1 MSATTEFVI
10 LQAAAAPSSAKS
22 ASELG
27 LPSDQSAR
35 GEFADTL
42 KAELTSSQSNDKTGK
57 SLPQGGEKS
66 PNAPS
71 EIDSAEPATSPMTS
85 EPMASDTS
93 GGEKKTSLAQ
103 VAPGTTDPSYPSPD
117 DVSDARHDAGLSQT
131 QADSDGYSASQTV
144 TTVSLAAHSVQ
155 RTVMAASVS
164 EALGVKDQRITAR
177 LEALQQLVGSGQP
190 DAIAGEIDPE
200 LLQSLARSDMP
211 LADVGHQLRQ
221 MANAGVRHFDI
232 VTFHE
237 GLTAGLSNGP
247 TSNQPNIALSIAE
260 RGQGVTL
267 GVTQPDQSQSGANGF
282 RAVASDPAQ
291 ENDVI
296 DRAQRLEAIQRMVS
310 QTGNSEVLGTLSAE
324 LQHELA
330 NSDEPLNSVKAR
342 LQSLSNSGVTEFDKA
357 QYVAHKA
364 DSALASPVSGN
375 SAAKAVMDSTVGQE
389 ITSRSANALASP
401 VGGNSAATAVM
412 DSTVGQGITSRSANA
427 LASPVGVNPAAA
439 TVTASS
445 VGQENTQWSA
455 SAGTL
460 DDGLA
465 SVGGLTADSRRTA
478 ASVPGQIATSG
489 DLGGRQSA
497 SAMSSGASQNIT
509 GNDSLDGTE
518 LSARQNTTPRQIAGQ
533 QSILNPGKAS
543 SAVPM
548 TAQMTAQLRSAI
560 AQARNPD
567 QGAAMSA
574 LDQTRNESQPGQP
587 SLLGALGPAS
597 EAGDGETS
605 TQLSAHRVRMA
616 MSVNGQQPTNAKA
629 AASDPSISLRAM
641 PQEQPTEGRMT
652 SEMQSARS
660 LSFELPPQSMNA
672 STTSAQASPT
682 AAVNSAPNAV
692 TAAPLSRAG
701 SEHVMQTQPG
711 TPQFSE
717 ELGGQVR
724 VFVNNGLQEAR
735 LQLTP
740 ADLGKVQITIN
751 MEGEHA
757 RVVFV
762 AETAVARDLLD
773 QSMPR
778 LREMLQQ
785 SGIQLAQG
793 DVSDQAESQRREGSA
808 GGDAESLAQSGSEI
822 ASGSEEPRF
831 DPAQGEVSDSGRVD
845 TYI

>member
-10 LQAAAAPSSAKS
+10 LQAAAAPPSAKS

-27 LPSDQSAR
+27 LPSDQTAK

-42 KAELTSSQSNDKTGK
+42 KAELTSGQRADKTGK

-71 EIDSAEPATSPMTS
+71 EIDSAEPAPKH
-85 EPMASDTS
+85 ASSDPS
-93 GGEKKTSLAQ
+93 GGEKKASLAQ
-103 VAPGTTDPSYPSPD
+103 SAPGTTDPSNTSPD
-117 DVSDARHDAGLSQT
+117 NVNDAQHGADLSQT
-131 QADSDGYSASQTV
+131 QADSDGHSASQTV
-144 TTVSLAAHSVQ
+144 TTVSLATHSVQ

-164 EALGVKDQRITAR
+164 EALDVKDQRITAR
-177 LEALQQLVGSGQP
+177 LEALQQLFGNAKP
-190 DAIAGEIDPE
+190 DAIAGEIDLE

-221 MANAGVRHFDI
+221 MANAGVQHFDI
-232 VTFHE
+232 ATFNQV
-237 GLTAGLSNGP
+237 LTAGLSNGP
-247 TSNQPNIALSIAE
+247 TSSQPNLPLPTAE

-267 GVTQPDQSQSGANGF
+267 GVTQPGQSQSGANGLE
-282 RAVASDPAQ
+282 ALASDPAQ
-291 ENDVI
+291 ENAVI

-310 QTGNSEVLGTLSAE
+310 QTGNAEVLGTLSAE

-330 NSDEPLNSVKAR
+330 NSDEPLTSVQAR

-357 QYVAHKA
+357 QYAAHKA
-364 DSALASPVSGN
+364 DSALASPVQTSRLVGSQA
-375 SAAKAVMDSTVGQE
+375 SAA
-389 ITSRSANALASP
+389 
-401 VGGNSAATAVM
+401 VGGNPAAT
-412 DSTVGQGITSRSANA
+412 
-427 LASPVGVNPAAA
+427 
-439 TVTASS
+439 TVTTSS
-445 VGQENTQWSA
+445 VGQENTLRPA
-455 SAGTL
+455 SAGIV
-460 DDGLA
+460 DAGLA
-465 SVGGLTADSRRTA
+465 SVGDLTSDSRRTTS
-478 ASVPGQIATSG
+478 SVPGQITTSVNLRG
-489 DLGGRQSA
+489 KQSA
-497 SAMSSGASQNIT
+497 SAVSSGESQNVK
-509 GNDSLDGTE
+509 GHDSLDGTD
-518 LSARQNTTPRQIAGQ
+518 LSARQKSTPRQIAGE

-574 LDQTRNESQPGQP
+574 LDQIRNESQSGQP
-587 SLLGALGPAS
+587 SLLGALGPAT
-597 EAGDGETS
+597 EAGDAETS
-605 TQLSAHRVRMA
+605 TQLSAHRARMA
-616 MSVNGQQPTNAKA
+616 LSVNGQQPTTAKTA
-629 AASDPSISLRAM
+629 MSDPSISLQAM
-641 PQEQPTEGRMT
+641 TQEQPTEGRMT

-660 LSFELPPQSMNA
+660 FSFELPSQSMNA
-672 STTSAQASPT
+672 STASVQTAPA
-682 AAVNSAPNAV
+682 AAVTSAPNAA

-808 GGDAESLAQSGSEI
+808 GGDAEALAQSGSEN
-822 ASGSEEPRF
+822 ALDSEEQRF
-831 DPAQGEVSDSGRVD
+831 DPAQGEVSDNGRVD

>member
-10 LQAAAAPSSAKS
+10 LQAAAAPPSAKT

-27 LPSDQSAR
+27 LSSDQSAR
-35 GEFADTL
+35 SEFADTL
-42 KAELTSSQSNDKTGK
+42 KAELTSGQRADKTGK

-66 PNAPS
+66 PNTPS
-71 EIDSAEPATSPMTS
+71 EIDSAEPASSPMTS
-85 EPMASDTS
+85 EPMSSDTA
-93 GGEKKTSLAQ
+93 GGEKKASLAQ
-103 VAPGTTDPSYPSPD
+103 VAHGTTDPSYPSPD
-117 DVSDARHDAGLSQT
+117 DVSDAHHAGDLSQT
-131 QADSDGYSASQTV
+131 QADSDGHSVLQTV

-177 LEALQQLVGSGQP
+177 LEALQQLFGSARP

-232 VTFHE
+232 AAFNQ
-237 GLTAGLSNGP
+237 GLTAALSNGP
-247 TSNQPNIALSIAE
+247 TSSQPDTALSTAE

-267 GVTQPDQSQSGANGF
+267 GVTQPSQSQSGANGF
-282 RAVASDPAQ
+282 EAAASDPAQ
-291 ENDVI
+291 ENEVI

-310 QTGNSEVLGTLSAE
+310 QTGNAEVLGTVSAA
-324 LQHELA
+324 LQRELA

-357 QYVAHKA
+357 QYVAHKM
-364 DSALASPVSGN
+364 DSALASPVQTARLVGSQA
-375 SAAKAVMDSTVGQE
+375 SAA
-389 ITSRSANALASP
+389 
-401 VGGNSAATAVM
+401 VGGNPT
-412 DSTVGQGITSRSANA
+412 
-427 LASPVGVNPAAA
+427 AA
-439 TVTASS
+439 TVTAAT
-445 VGQENTQWSA
+445 VGQQNTPWSA
-455 SAGTL
+455 SAETM

-465 SVGGLTADSRRTA
+465 SIGGLTADSRRTA
-478 ASVPGQIATSG
+478 TSVPGQIATAG
-489 DLGGRQSA
+489 DLHSKQSA
-497 SAMSSGASQNIT
+497 SAMSSGASQNLE
-509 GNDSLDGTE
+509 GHDSLDGTD
-518 LSARQNTTPRQIAGQ
+518 LSARQKSTPRQIAGE

-543 SAVPM
+543 SAVPL

-560 AQARNPD
+560 AQARNSD

-574 LDQTRNESQPGQP
+574 LDQTRSESQPGQA
-587 SLLGALGPAS
+587 SLLGALGPALA
-597 EAGDGETS
+597 AGDAEAS
-605 TQLSAHRVRMA
+605 TQLSAHRTRMA
-616 MSVNGQQPTNAKA
+616 LSVNGQQPTTAKA
-629 AASDPSISLRAM
+629 AVSDPSIALQAM
-641 PQEQPTEGRMT
+641 TQEQPTEGRMT

-660 LSFELPPQSMNA
+660 FSFELPSQSMNA
-672 STTSAQASPT
+672 STTSAQASPA
-682 AAVNSAPNAV
+682 AAVTTAPNAV

-701 SEHVMQTQPG
+701 GEHVMQTQPG

-808 GGDAESLAQSGSEI
+808 GGDAESLAQSGSET
-822 ASGSEEPRF
+822 ASGSEEQRF
-831 DPAQGEVSDSGRVD
+831 DPARGEVSDSGRVD

>member
-27 LPSDQSAR
+27 LPSDQSAG

-42 KAELTSSQSNDKTGK
+42 KAELTSSQSNNKTGK

-66 PNAPS
+66 PAAPS

-85 EPMASDTS
+85 DPMASDTS

-103 VAPGTTDPSYPSPD
+103 VARGTTDPSYPSPD
-117 DVSDARHDAGLSQT
+117 DVNDAHHAGELSQT
-131 QADSDGYSASQTV
+131 QAESDGHSASQTV

-177 LEALQQLVGSGQP
+177 LEALQQLFGSARP

-232 VTFHE
+232 AAFNQ
-237 GLTAGLSNGP
+237 GLTAALSNGP
-247 TSNQPNIALSIAE
+247 TSSQPDTALSTAE

-267 GVTQPDQSQSGANGF
+267 GVTQPSQSQSGANGF
-282 RAVASDPAQ
+282 EAAASDPAQ
-291 ENDVI
+291 ENEVI

-310 QTGNSEVLGTLSAE
+310 QTGNAEVLGTVSAA
-324 LQHELA
+324 LQRELA
-330 NSDEPLNSVKAR
+330 NSDEPLNSIKAR

-357 QYVAHKA
+357 QYVAHKT
-364 DSALASPVSGN
+364 DSALASPVQTARLAGSQA
-375 SAAKAVMDSTVGQE
+375 SAA
-389 ITSRSANALASP
+389 
-401 VGGNSAATAVM
+401 VGGNPT
-412 DSTVGQGITSRSANA
+412 
-427 LASPVGVNPAAA
+427 AA
-439 TVTASS
+439 TVTAAT
-445 VGQENTQWSA
+445 VGQQNTPWSA
-455 SAGTL
+455 SAETM

-465 SVGGLTADSRRTA
+465 SIGGLTADSRRTA
-478 ASVPGQIATSG
+478 ASVPGQIATAG
-489 DLGGRQSA
+489 DLHSKQSA
-497 SAMSSGASQNIT
+497 SAMSSGASQNLE
-509 GNDSLDGTE
+509 GHDSLDGTD
-518 LSARQNTTPRQIAGQ
+518 LSARQKSTPRQIAGE

-543 SAVPM
+543 SAVPL

-560 AQARNPD
+560 AQARNSD

-574 LDQTRNESQPGQP
+574 LDQTRSESQPGQA
-587 SLLGALGPAS
+587 SLLGALGPALA
-597 EAGDGETS
+597 AGDAEAS
-605 TQLSAHRVRMA
+605 TQLSAHRTRMA
-616 MSVNGQQPTNAKA
+616 LSVNGQQPTTAKA
-629 AASDPSISLRAM
+629 AVSDPSIALQAM
-641 PQEQPTEGRMT
+641 TQEQPTEGRMT

-660 LSFELPPQSMNA
+660 FSFELPSQSMNA
-672 STTSAQASPT
+672 STTSAQASPA
-682 AAVNSAPNAV
+682 AAVTTAPNAV

-701 SEHVMQTQPG
+701 GEHVMQTQPG

-808 GGDAESLAQSGSEI
+808 GGDAESLAQSGSET
-822 ASGSEEPRF
+822 ASGSEEQRF
-831 DPAQGEVSDSGRVD
+831 DPARGEVSDSGRVD

>member
-10 LQAAAAPSSAKS
+10 LQAAAAPRSAKT

-27 LPSDQSAR
+27 LSSDQSAR

-42 KAELTSSQSNDKTGK
+42 KAELTSGQRADKTGK

-66 PNAPS
+66 PNSPS
-71 EIDSAEPATSPMTS
+71 ETDSAEPSSPPMTS
-85 EPMASDTS
+85 EPMSSDTS

-103 VAPGTTDPSYPSPD
+103 ATPGTTDPSNPSPD
-117 DVSDARHDAGLSQT
+117 EVSDARHVGDLSES
-131 QADSDGYSASQTV
+131 QADSDGHSLSQTA
-144 TTVSLAAHSVQ
+144 TTVSLAAHSAQ

-164 EALGVKDQRITAR
+164 EALSVKDQRITGR
-177 LEALQQLVGSGQP
+177 LDALQQLFGNAQP
-190 DAIAGEIDPE
+190 DAIAGEIDFE

-221 MANAGVRHFDI
+221 MANAGVRYFDI
-232 VTFHE
+232 AAFNQ

-247 TSNQPNIALSIAE
+247 TSSQPSIALSTAE
-260 RGQGVTL
+260 RGQGIEPS
-267 GVTQPDQSQSGANGF
+267 QFQSEANGF
-282 RAVASDPAQ
+282 GVLASDSVH

-296 DRAQRLEAIQRMVS
+296 DHAQRLEAIQRMVS
-310 QTGNSEVLGTLSAE
+310 QTGNSEVRGTLSAA
-324 LQHELA
+324 LQRELA
-330 NSDEPLNSVKAR
+330 NSDEPLNSIKAR

-357 QYVAHKA
+357 QYVAHKS
-364 DSALASPVSGN
+364 DSALASPVQTASLAGSQA
-375 SAAKAVMDSTVGQE
+375 SAAVGGNPIAATVGQ
-389 ITSRSANALASP
+389 
-401 VGGNSAATAVM
+401 
-412 DSTVGQGITSRSANA
+412 Q
-427 LASPVGVNPAAA
+427 
-439 TVTASS
+439 
-445 VGQENTQWSA
+445 NTPSSA
-455 SAGTL
+455 SAETM

-465 SVGGLTADSRRTA
+465 SIGGLTADSRRTA
-478 ASVPGQIATSG
+478 TSVPGQITTSV
-489 DLGGRQSA
+489 DLQGKQSA
-497 SAMSSGASQNIT
+497 SAVSPGESQNVK
-509 GNDSLDGTE
+509 GHDRLDGTD
-518 LSARQNTTPRQIAGQ
+518 LSARQKSTPRQIAGE

-543 SAVPM
+543 SAVPL

-567 QGAAMSA
+567 QRAAMSA
-574 LDQTRNESQPGQP
+574 PDQTRNESQPGQA
-587 SLLGALGPAS
+587 SLLGALGAVTEPGDA
-597 EAGDGETS
+597 EAS
-605 TQLSAHRVRMA
+605 TQLSAHRARMA
-616 MSVNGQQPTNAKA
+616 LSVNGQQPTTAKTA
-629 AASDPSISLRAM
+629 VSDHSIALQAM
-641 PQEQPTEGRMT
+641 TQEQPTEGRMT

-660 LSFELPPQSMNA
+660 LSFELPSQSMNA
-672 STTSAQASPT
+672 STTSAQASPA
-682 AAVNSAPNAV
+682 AAVNSAPNVV

-701 SEHVMQTQPG
+701 GEHVMQTQPG

-762 AETAVARDLLD
+762 AETAAARDLLD

-808 GGDAESLAQSGSEI
+808 GGEAEALAQSGPET
-822 ASGSEEPRF
+822 ASDSEEPRF

>member
-1 MSATTEFVI
+1 LS
-10 LQAAAAPSSAKS
+10 
-22 ASELG
+22 
-27 LPSDQSAR
+27 SDQSAK

-42 KAELTSSQSNDKTGK
+42 KAELTSGQRSDKTGK

-71 EIDSAEPATSPMTS
+71 EIDSAEPASSPMTS
-85 EPMASDTS
+85 EPMSSDTS
-93 GGEKKTSLAQ
+93 GGEKKASLAQ
-103 VAPGTTDPSYPSPD
+103 ATPGTTDPSNPSPD
-117 DVSDARHDAGLSQT
+117 EVSDARHVGDLSES
-131 QADSDGYSASQTV
+131 QADSDGHSLSQTA

-155 RTVMAASVS
+155 RSVMADSVS
-164 EALGVKDQRITAR
+164 EALSAKDQRFTAR
-177 LEALQQLVGSGQP
+177 LDALQQLFGNAQP
-190 DAIAGEIDPE
+190 DAIAGEIDLE
-200 LLQSLARSDMP
+200 LLQSLARSDIP
-211 LADVGHQLRQ
+211 LAELGHQLRQ
-221 MANAGVRHFDI
+221 MANAGVRHFDTA
-232 VTFHE
+232 TFNE
-237 GLTAGLSNGP
+237 VLTAGLSNGTTSSQP
-247 TSNQPNIALSIAE
+247 TSKQPNLPLSTAE

-267 GVTQPDQSQSGANGF
+267 GVTQPSQSQSGANGF
-282 RAVASDPAQ
+282 EAVASDPAQ
-291 ENDVI
+291 ENEGI

-310 QTGNSEVLGTLSAE
+310 QTGNAEVLGTVSAA
-324 LQHELA
+324 LQRELA
-330 NSDEPLNSVKAR
+330 NSDEPLNSIKAR

-357 QYVAHKA
+357 QYVAHKS
-364 DSALASPVSGN
+364 DSALASPVQTARLAGSQA
-375 SAAKAVMDSTVGQE
+375 SAAVGGNPIAATVGQ
-389 ITSRSANALASP
+389 
-401 VGGNSAATAVM
+401 
-412 DSTVGQGITSRSANA
+412 Q
-427 LASPVGVNPAAA
+427 
-439 TVTASS
+439 
-445 VGQENTQWSA
+445 NTPSSA
-455 SAGTL
+455 SAETM

-465 SVGGLTADSRRTA
+465 SIGGLTADSRRTA
-478 ASVPGQIATSG
+478 TSVPGQITTSV
-489 DLGGRQSA
+489 DLQGKQSA
-497 SAMSSGASQNIT
+497 SAMSSGASQNLE
-509 GNDSLDGTE
+509 GHDSLDATE
-518 LSARQNTTPRQIAGQ
+518 LSARQKSTPRQIAGE

-567 QGAAMSA
+567 QRAAMSA
-574 LDQTRNESQPGQP
+574 PDQTRNESQPGQA
-587 SLLGALGPAS
+587 SLLGALGAVTEPGDA
-597 EAGDGETS
+597 EAS
-605 TQLSAHRVRMA
+605 TQLSAHRARMA
-616 MSVNGQQPTNAKA
+616 LSVNGQQPTTAKA
-629 AASDPSISLRAM
+629 AVSDHSIALQAM
-641 PQEQPTEGRMT
+641 TQEQPTEGRMT

-660 LSFELPPQSMNA
+660 LSFELPSQSMNA
-672 STTSAQASPT
+672 STTSAQASPA
-682 AAVNSAPNAV
+682 AAVNSAPNVV

-701 SEHVMQTQPG
+701 GEHVMQTQPG

-762 AETAVARDLLD
+762 AETAAARDLLD

-808 GGDAESLAQSGSEI
+808 GGEAEALAQSGPET
-822 ASGSEEPRF
+822 ASDSEEPRF

>member
-10 LQAAAAPSSAKS
+10 LQAAAAPPSAKS

-27 LPSDQSAR
+27 LPSDQTAK

-42 KAELTSSQSNDKTGK
+42 KAELTSGQRADKTGK

-71 EIDSAEPATSPMTS
+71 EIDSAEPAPKH
-85 EPMASDTS
+85 ASSDPS
-93 GGEKKTSLAQ
+93 GGAKKASLAQ
-103 VAPGTTDPSYPSPD
+103 SAPGTTDPSNTSPD
-117 DVSDARHDAGLSQT
+117 NVNDAQHGADLSQT
-131 QADSDGYSASQTV
+131 QADSDGHSASQTV

-164 EALGVKDQRITAR
+164 EALDVKDQRITAR
-177 LEALQQLVGSGQP
+177 LEALQQLFGNAKP
-190 DAIAGEIDPE
+190 DAIAGEIDLE
-200 LLQSLARSDMP
+200 LLQSLARSDMS

-221 MANAGVRHFDI
+221 MANAGIRHFDI
-232 VTFHE
+232 ATFNQ
-237 GLTAGLSNGP
+237 GLTAGLPNGP
-247 TSNQPNIALSIAE
+247 TSSQPSIAMSTAE

-267 GVTQPDQSQSGANGF
+267 GVTQPGQSQSGANGLE
-282 RAVASDPAQ
+282 AVASDP
-291 ENDVI
+291 
-296 DRAQRLEAIQRMVS
+296 AQRLEAIQRMVS
-310 QTGNSEVLGTLSAE
+310 QTGNAEVLGTLSAE

-330 NSDEPLNSVKAR
+330 NSDEPLTSVQAR

-357 QYVAHKA
+357 QYAAQKA
-364 DSALASPVSGN
+364 DSTLASPVQTSRLVGSQA
-375 SAAKAVMDSTVGQE
+375 SAA
-389 ITSRSANALASP
+389 
-401 VGGNSAATAVM
+401 VGGNPAAT
-412 DSTVGQGITSRSANA
+412 
-427 LASPVGVNPAAA
+427 
-439 TVTASS
+439 TVTTSS
-445 VGQENTQWSA
+445 VGQENTLRPA
-455 SAGTL
+455 SAGIV
-460 DDGLA
+460 DAGLA
-465 SVGGLTADSRRTA
+465 SVGDLTSDSRRTTS
-478 ASVPGQIATSG
+478 SVPGQITTSVNLRG
-489 DLGGRQSA
+489 KQSA
-497 SAMSSGASQNIT
+497 SAVSSGESQNVK
-509 GNDSLDGTE
+509 GHDSLDGTD
-518 LSARQNTTPRQIAGQ
+518 LSARQKSTPRQIAGE

-574 LDQTRNESQPGQP
+574 LDQTRNESQSGQP
-587 SLLGALGPAS
+587 SLLGTLGPAS
-597 EAGDGETS
+597 EAGDAETS
-605 TQLSAHRVRMA
+605 TQLSAPRARMA
-616 MSVNGQQPTNAKA
+616 LSVNGQQPTTAKTA
-629 AASDPSISLRAM
+629 MSDPSISLQAM
-641 PQEQPTEGRMT
+641 TQEQPTEGRMT

-660 LSFELPPQSMNA
+660 FSFELPSQSMNA
-672 STTSAQASPT
+672 STASVQTAPA
-682 AAVNSAPNAV
+682 AAVTSAPNAA

-762 AETAVARDLLD
+762 AETAAARDLLD

-808 GGDAESLAQSGSEI
+808 GGDAEALAQSGSEN
-822 ASGSEEPRF
+822 ALDSEEQRF
-831 DPAQGEVSDSGRVD
+831 DPARGEVSDNGRVD

>member
-10 LQAAAAPSSAKS
+10 LQAAAAPPSAKS

-27 LPSDQSAR
+27 LPSDQTAK

-42 KAELTSSQSNDKTGK
+42 KAELTSSQRADKTGK

-71 EIDSAEPATSPMTS
+71 EIDSAEPAPKH
-85 EPMASDTS
+85 ASSDPS
-93 GGEKKTSLAQ
+93 GGEKKASLAQ
-103 VAPGTTDPSYPSPD
+103 SAPGTTDPSNTSAD
-117 DVSDARHDAGLSQT
+117 NVNDAQHGADLSQT
-131 QADSDGYSASQTV
+131 QADSDGHSASQTV
-144 TTVSLAAHSVQ
+144 TKVSLAAHSVQ
-155 RTVMAASVS
+155 RKVMAASVS
-164 EALGVKDQRITAR
+164 EALDVKDQRITAR
-177 LEALQQLVGSGQP
+177 LEALQQLFGNAKP
-190 DAIAGEIDPE
+190 DAIAGEIDLE
-200 LLQSLARSDMP
+200 LLQSLARSDMS

-221 MANAGVRHFDI
+221 MANAGVRDFDI
-232 VTFHE
+232 ATFNQ

-247 TSNQPNIALSIAE
+247 TSSQPSIAMSTAE
-260 RGQGVTL
+260 RGQGATL
-267 GVTQPDQSQSGANGF
+267 GVTQAGQSQSGANGF
-282 RAVASDPAQ
+282 EASVSDPAQ
-291 ENDVI
+291 ENAVI

-310 QTGNSEVLGTLSAE
+310 QTGNAEVLGTLSAT
-324 LQHELA
+324 LQRELA

-357 QYVAHKA
+357 QYAAHKA
-364 DSALASPVSGN
+364 DSALASPVQTSRLVGSQA
-375 SAAKAVMDSTVGQE
+375 SAA
-389 ITSRSANALASP
+389 
-401 VGGNSAATAVM
+401 VGGNPAAT
-412 DSTVGQGITSRSANA
+412 
-427 LASPVGVNPAAA
+427 
-439 TVTASS
+439 TVTTSS
-445 VGQENTQWSA
+445 VGQENTLRSA
-455 SAGTL
+455 SAGTV
-460 DDGLA
+460 DAGLP
-465 SVGGLTADSRRTA
+465 SVGDLTSDSRRTTS
-478 ASVPGQIATSG
+478 SVPGQITTSV
-489 DLGGRQSA
+489 DLHGKQSA
-497 SAMSSGASQNIT
+497 SAVSSGESQNVK
-509 GNDSLDGTE
+509 GHDSLDGTD
-518 LSARQNTTPRQIAGQ
+518 LSARQKSTPRQIAGE

-574 LDQTRNESQPGQP
+574 RDQTRSESQSGQA

-597 EAGDGETS
+597 EAGDAEAS
-605 TQLSAHRVRMA
+605 TQLSAHRARMA
-616 MSVNGQQPTNAKA
+616 LSVNGQQPTTAKTA
-629 AASDPSISLRAM
+629 MSDPSISLQAM
-641 PQEQPTEGRMT
+641 TQEQPTEGRMT

-660 LSFELPPQSMNA
+660 FSFELPSQSMNA
-672 STTSAQASPT
+672 STASVQTAPA
-682 AAVNSAPNAV
+682 AAVTSAPNAA

-762 AETAVARDLLD
+762 AETAAARDLLD

-808 GGDAESLAQSGSEI
+808 GADAEALAQSGSEN
-822 ASGSEEPRF
+822 ALDSEEPRF
-831 DPAQGEVSDSGRVD
+831 DPAQGEVSDNGRVD